1 MKNDVCMFC
10 GEPATLLCDGNLGF
24 PPKDD
29 RGRECIDAFHPY
41 TCDAPM
47 CGKCGTQMM
56 RMFVSGRKP
65 YAGIHTVDHCP
76 ICLRDLPA
84 YPMHV
89 RRIIYSP
96 EQASI
101 VRAAHWAGYRNDL
114 MKRLI
119 AEKGGG
125 QQTFDF

>member
-1 MKNDVCMFC
+1 MKKHICMFC

-47 CGKCGTQMM
+47 CRKCGTQMM

-76 ICLRDLPA
+76 ICLRDLPT
-84 YPMHV
+84 YPAHV
-89 RRIIYSP
+89 RRTSTRRSRQKLSALRIGLVTRMTI
-96 EQASI
+96 
-101 VRAAHWAGYRNDL
+101 RN
-114 MKRLI
+114 
-119 AEKGGG
+119 GW
-125 QQTFDF
+125 